1 MQAKPR
7 LGGSTA
13 AQSRAAAT
21 DCSPGRQPW
30 VKSCPKKQALEGRQ
44 NIALPPFQGLRFP
57 VFHTQGWRPGLKSLA
72 ATRLLVLLLV
82 ILVPGLAQAPARQ
95 PAPVM
100 GVAGADWLIRPERIQ
115 EEDPD
120 RMLASL
126 EIKPGSTV
134 ADIGAGVG
142 YHTWRMADIVG
153 PSGKVI
159 AEDIQ
164 EGMIALLRR
173 NISERKLNNVE
184 IVLGTPRDPKL
195 PSNSIDLVLM
205 VDVYHEFSDP
215 VTMMTRIRDSLKP
228 GGRIVLVEFR
238 KEDPRVPIQPLHKM
252 SVQDVRSELEPLG
265 FKYQK
270 TLEFLPWQHIIFFSS
285 GK

>member
-1 MQAKPR
+1 M
-7 LGGSTA
+7 SNA
-13 AQSRAAAT
+13 AS
-21 DCSPGRQPW
+21 
-30 VKSCPKKQALEGRQ
+30 
-44 NIALPPFQGLRFP
+44 
-57 VFHTQGWRPGLKSLA
+57 
-72 ATRLLVLLLV
+72 RLLVLLLV
-82 ILVPGLAQAPARQ
+82 LLIPAQAQTPARQ

-100 GVAGADWLIRPERIQ
+100 GVAGAEWLTRPERIQ

-126 EIKPGSTV
+126 EIKPGSVV

-142 YHTWRMADIVG
+142 YHTWRLAEIVG

-164 EGMIALLRR
+164 EGMIALLKK
-173 NISERKLNNVE
+173 NVSDRKLKNVD
-184 IVLGTPRDPKL
+184 IILGTPADPRL
-195 PSNSIDLVLM
+195 PGDSVDLVLM

-215 VTMMTRIRDSLKP
+215 VTMMSRIRASLKP
-228 GGRIVLVEFR
+228 AGRVVLVEFR
-238 KEDPRVPIQPLHKM
+238 KEDPKVPIQLLHKM

-265 FKYQK
+265 FKFQR